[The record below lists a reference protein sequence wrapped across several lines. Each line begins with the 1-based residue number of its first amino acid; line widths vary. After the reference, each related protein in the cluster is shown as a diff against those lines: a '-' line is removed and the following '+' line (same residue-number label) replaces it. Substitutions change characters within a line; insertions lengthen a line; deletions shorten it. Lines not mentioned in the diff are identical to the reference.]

1 VETNIEEISQV
12 KRRIDVEIGAEEV
25 NKKLD
30 EAYRELSKKVKVKG
44 FRPGKVPRRI
54 LEQYYSKQILSDVK
68 SDLIEESLSKVIEK
82 TKLFPLGRPSLEDGA
97 IRPGENFKYTIHM
110 EVKPDFELKDYMG
123 ISVEKEILNV
133 SEDDVDKKL
142 EEIRDAHASLTS
154 ITEHREIRDGDFVTI
169 DYEGFWNEKPLKEV
183 KGQDSLIHV
192 GSKNFY
198 PEVES
203 GIVGLKKGAEKNI
216 EIDFKEDFH
225 DQRLAGKQ
233 VNFSVKIKEIKK
245 KELPELNDDFA
256 KALGSDFKSFSD
268 LRMRVREEITLQEER
283 RIDRELKKRLLKK
296 IADSVDF
303 ELPEVAVENEIERSI
318 ATIKQNFL
326 IRGAKFES
334 AGISEEKMRED
345 FRKGSEE
352 KVKEDL
358 VLSKIADLENI
369 SIEEHEIREGF
380 QRLAAQ
386 TGRDLATLQR
396 YYEENNLLDSFR
408 NQLLVEKVLNHCVQR
423 AKITKVKE
431 IPRESSE
438 HREEP

>member
-1 VETNIEEISQV
+1 METNIEEISQV
-12 KRRIDVEIGAEEV
+12 KRRIDVEIEAEEV

-30 EAYRELSKKVKVKG
+30 QAYRELSKKVKVKG

-54 LEQYYSKQILSDVK
+54 LEQYYSKHILSDVK
-68 SDLIEESLSKVIEK
+68 SDLIEESFSKVIEE

-97 IRPGENFKYTIHM
+97 IRPGESFKYTIHM
-110 EVKPDFELKDYMG
+110 EVKPDFELKDYAG

-154 ITEHREIRDGDFVTI
+154 ITENREIRNSDYVTI
-169 DYEGFWNEKPLKEV
+169 DYEGFWNEKPLKDM
-183 KGQDSLIHV
+183 KGQESLIHV

-198 PEVES
+198 PEIES

-225 DQRLAGKQ
+225 DKRLAGKRIT
-233 VNFSVKIKEIKK
+233 FSITIRDLKK

-256 KALGSDFKSFSD
+256 KALGSDMKSFSD
-268 LRMRVREEITLQEER
+268 LRMRVKEDITLQEER

-296 IADSVDF
+296 ITDSVDF

-326 IRGAKFES
+326 LRGVRFES

-345 FRKGSEE
+345 LRKGAEQ

-358 VLSKIADLENI
+358 VLSKIANLENI
-369 SIEEHEIREGF
+369 SIEEREISESF

-386 TGRDLATLQR
+386 TGKDLATLQR
-396 YYEENNLLDSFR
+396 YYEENDLVDSFR
-408 NQLLVEKVLNHCVQR
+408 NQLLVEKVLNHCVQD
-423 AKITKVKE
+423 AKITEVKE
-431 IPRESSE
+431 IPRESQE
-438 HREEP
+438 DRKEP

>member
-1 VETNIEEISQV
+1 METNIEEISQV
-12 KRRIDVEIGAEEV
+12 KRRIDVEIEAEEV

-30 EAYRELSKKVKVKG
+30 QAYRELSKNVKVKG

-54 LEQYYSKQILSDVK
+54 LEQYYSKHILSDVK
-68 SDLIEESLSKVIEK
+68 SDLIEESFSKVIEEN
-82 TKLFPLGRPSLEDGA
+82 KLFPLGKPSLEDEA
-97 IRPGENFKYTIHM
+97 IRPGESFRYTIHM
-110 EVKPDFELKDYMG
+110 EVRPDFELKDYMG

-142 EEIRDAHASLTS
+142 EGIREAHADLTS
-154 ITEHREIRDGDFVTI
+154 ITENREIRDGDYVII
-169 DYEGFWNEKPLKEV
+169 DYEGFWNEKPLKGI

-203 GIVGLKKGAEKNI
+203 GIVGLKKAAGKNI

-225 DQRLAGKQ
+225 DKRLAGKRLT
-233 VNFSVKIKEIKK
+233 FAITIKDIKK

-256 KALGSDFKSFSD
+256 KGLGSDIESFSD
-268 LRMRVREEITLQEER
+268 LRMRVREDITLQEER

-326 IRGAKFES
+326 LRGVQFES

-345 FRKGSEE
+345 FRKGAEE

-358 VLSKIADLENI
+358 VLSKIANLESI

-380 QRLAAQ
+380 QKLAAQ
-386 TGRDLATLQR
+386 TGKDMATLHR
-396 YYEENNLLDSFR
+396 YYEENDLVDSFR
-408 NQLLVEKVLNHCVQR
+408 NQLLVEKVLNHCVQG
-423 AKITKVKE
+423 AKINRVEK
-431 IPRESSE
+431 IPRESQKD
-438 HREEP
+438 RKEP

>member
-1 VETNIEEISQV
+1 METNIEEISQV
-12 KRRIDVEIGAEEV
+12 KRRIDVEIEAEEV

-30 EAYRELSKKVKVKG
+30 QAYRELSKKAKVKG

-54 LEQYYSKQILSDVK
+54 LEQYYSKHILSDVK
-68 SDLIEESLSKVIEK
+68 TDLIEESLSKVIEE

-97 IRPGENFKYTIHM
+97 IRPGESFRYTIHM
-110 EVKPDFELKDYMG
+110 EVKPDFDLKDYAG

-142 EEIRDAHASLTS
+142 EEIRDAHARLTS
-154 ITEHREIRDGDFVTI
+154 ITENREIRNSDYVAI
-169 DYEGFWNEKPLKEV
+169 DYEGFWNEKPLKDM
-183 KGQDSLIHV
+183 KGQESLIHV
-192 GSKNFY
+192 GSENFY
-198 PEVES
+198 PEIES

-225 DQRLAGKQ
+225 DKRLAGKRIT
-233 VNFSVKIKEIKK
+233 FSITIRDLKT

-256 KALGSDFKSFSD
+256 KSLGSDMKSFSD
-268 LRMRVREEITLQEER
+268 LRMRVKEDITLQEER

-296 IADSVDF
+296 ITDSVDF

-318 ATIKQNFL
+318 ATIKQNL
-326 IRGAKFES
+326 LVRGVRFES

-345 FRKGSEE
+345 FRKGAEE

-358 VLSKIADLENI
+358 VLSKIAHLENI

-380 QRLAAQ
+380 QSLAAQ
-386 TGRDLATLQR
+386 MGKDLATLQR
-396 YYEENNLLDSFR
+396 YYEENDLVDSFR
-408 NQLLVEKVLNHCVQR
+408 NQLLVEKVLNHCVQD
-423 AKITKVKE
+423 AKIIEVKE
-431 IPRESSE
+431 MPRESQKD
-438 HREEP
+438 RKEP